1 MCKFFSCISNGK
13 GKVLFFLVDN
23 IQKIQKAGNP
33 KNYNWNSHT
42 SIANFYNV
50 DEDKWNKW
58 EYNPET
64 KEVKLDGGL
73 ITKCDDKDSV
83 LDVCNKYFTSE
94 NALYLQK
101 LYLNNSGNYNSGN
114 YNSGDYNS
122 GYFNSGNSNSGNCNS
137 GNYNSGDSNSGDY
150 NSGYSN
156 SGNYNS
162 GYFNSGNSN
171 SGNWNSGYFNSGNSN
186 SGNCNSGNRNSGNW
200 NSGDWNSGYF
210 NIDTPKVRIFGKE
223 TNVKKANINFPSWLY
238 FDLNVW
244 VNVNEMSD
252 KEKET
257 YYWYKTTNSYLRK
270 LEYKEAFKLAFEKAN
285 VKGVKD
291 LLKLPNFNYKIF
303 EEISGISKKMIQYKL
318 KE

>member
-13 GKVLFFLVDN
+13 GKVLFFLVKD
-23 IQKIQKAGNP
+23 IEKIQRAGNP

-64 KEVKLDGGL
+64 KILKLDGNL
-73 ITKCDDKDSV
+73 ITKSDDKDSV

-101 LYLNNSGNYNSGN
+101 LYLNNSGYYNSGN
-114 YNSGDYNS
+114 CNTGDCNSGNWNS
-122 GYFNSGNSNSGNCNS
+122 GNWNSGNWNSGNSNSG
-137 GNYNSGDSNSGDY
+137 YN
-150 NSGYSN
+150 
-156 SGNYNS
+156 
-162 GYFNSGNSN
+162 
-171 SGNWNSGYFNSGNSN
+171 NSGNSN
-186 SGNCNSGNRNSGNW
+186 SGNCNSGNRNSGDWNSGNW
-200 NSGDWNSGYF
+200 NSGNWNSGYF
-210 NIDTPKVRIFGKE
+210 NIDTPKVRIFGKK
-223 TNVKKANINFPSWLY
+223 TNVKRENINFPSWLY

-244 VNVNEMSD
+244 VNVNDMSD

-257 YYWYKTTNSYLRK
+257 YYWYKTTNGYLRK
-270 LEYKEAFKLAFEKAN
+270 LNYKEAFKLAFEKAD
-285 VKGVKD
+285 VEGVKH
-291 LLKLPNFNYKIF
+291 LLKLPNFDYKIF
-303 EEISGISKKMIQYKL
+303 EEISGISKKMIQDKL

>member
-13 GKVLFFLVDN
+13 GKVLFFLVKD
-23 IQKIQKAGNP
+23 IQKIQRSGNP

-64 KEVKLDGGL
+64 KILKLDGGL

-101 LYLNNSGNYNSGN
+101 LYLNNSGYYNSGN
-114 YNSGDYNS
+114 CNTGDCNSGNWNS
-122 GYFNSGNSNSGNCNS
+122 GNWNSGNWNSGNSNSG
-137 GNYNSGDSNSGDY
+137 YN
-150 NSGYSN
+150 
-156 SGNYNS
+156 
-162 GYFNSGNSN
+162 
-171 SGNWNSGYFNSGNSN
+171 NSGNSN

-223 TNVKKANINFPSWLY
+223 TNVKKENINFPSWLY

-257 YYWYKTTNSYLRK
+257 YYWYKTTEGYLRK
-270 LEYKEAFKLAFEKAN
+270 LNYKEAFKLAFEKAD
-285 VKGVKD
+285 VEGVKH
-291 LLKLPNFNYKIF
+291 LLKLPNFDYKIF
-303 EEISGISKKMIQYKL
+303 EEISGISKKMIQDKL